1 YGGLSLSIEGPSK
14 VDITTE
20 ELEDGTCRVSYCPT
34 EPGNY
39 IISVKFGDQHV
50 PGNPF
55 SVKVTGEGRVRESI
69 TRRRRAP
76 PEATVGSPCDL
87 SLKMP

>member
-1 YGGLSLSIEGPSK
+1 M
-14 VDITTE
+14 DITTE

-50 PGNPF
+50 PGGCWGRELGR
-55 SVKVTGEGRVRESI
+55 TGSAARGCWGKRRHWEGVSGRNGG
-69 TRRRRAP
+69 TGGTGRAAWGYW
-76 PEATVGSPCDL
+76 EGVLG
-87 SLKMP
+87 